1 MEIHITLGGIP
12 FNEEV
17 GDYLSITI
25 RFCYWLD
32 ASMHENKKHMT
43 TRSFVN
49 APTLGVWNWDVKTQI
64 SEYQG
69 HGQLGAISFM
79 ASVCL
84 VLTHTM

>member
-49 APTLGVWNWDVKTQI
+49 APTLGV
-64 SEYQG
+64 
-69 HGQLGAISFM
+69 
-79 ASVCL
+79 
-84 VLTHTM
+84 